1 MRTTRVFLT
10 ALSLAACL
18 HVEAQTR
25 WNDYRAA
32 DGKVVYQGQFLP
44 DADAESFE
52 ELGFGYA
59 RDRYHVYYLGEVL
72 EFVDPSS
79 FKVDARFTRLH
90 KTGVAAQASVPRT
103 TPPANQGKAPA
114 ATSPQ
119 GGAKGLDIEGA
130 LGLGP
135 SEAGEYL
142 VKDGV
147 VTYEGRT
154 VEGADAASFE
164 ALKAGYARDRRHGYY
179 KGTVISNAIG
189 GKHFSYSGDDYAT
202 DGLHTYFKGKEVNRD

>member
-79 FKVDARFTRLH
+79 FKVDARFTRHH

-147 VTYEGRT
+147 VAYEGRP

-202 DGLHTYFKGKEVNRD
+202 DGLHTYFKGKEVDRD

>member
-1 MRTTRVFLT
+1 MRTMRVFLA
-10 ALSLAACL
+10 ALSLTACL
-18 HVEAQTR
+18 HLEAQTR
-25 WNDYRAA
+25 WNDYHAA
-32 DGKVVYQGQFLP
+32 DGKVLYQGQYLP

-79 FKVDARFTRLH
+79 FKVDARFTRHH

-147 VTYEGRT
+147 VAYEGRP

-202 DGLHTYFKGKEVNRD
+202 DGLHTYFKGKEVDRD